1 MENSI
6 NGKKNIGCRR
16 QKMSIENRA
25 KQFAPFSALRGLP
38 EELTAMEKIVVS
50 KLELSEYMEEELNK
64 ILSGLKPG
72 DMATVIYF
80 SNDEYIQATGMI
92 ARIDA
97 ECRILQ
103 VVEKKIDFDNIFSIK
118 TEYH

>member
-6 NGKKNIGCRR
+6 NGKKNIGCHR

-38 EELTAMEKIVVS
+38 EELTAMEKIVVP

-64 ILSGLKPG
+64 TLSILKPG

-80 SNDEYIQATGMI
+80 SDDEYIQATGMI
-92 ARIDA
+92 ARIDT

-103 VVEKKIDFDNIFSIK
+103 VVEKKIAFDNICSIK